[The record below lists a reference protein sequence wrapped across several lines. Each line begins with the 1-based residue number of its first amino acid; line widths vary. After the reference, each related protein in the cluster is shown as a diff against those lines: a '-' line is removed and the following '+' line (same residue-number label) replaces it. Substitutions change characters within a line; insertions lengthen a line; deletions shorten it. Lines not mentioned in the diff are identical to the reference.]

1 MSLLALT
8 VMITLFI
15 CETYD
20 FIHSNVTSTI
30 KIDPNADQLIRVN
43 FNITLHDIQCDFVE
57 VGKFLLLDKLIVM
70 SVREICSVSL

>member
-8 VMITLFI
+8 VMIILFI

-20 FIHSNVTSTI
+20 FIHANVTSTI

-57 VGKFLLLDKLIVM
+57 VGKFFV
-70 SVREICSVSL
+70 VG